1 MNSVLALVFFV
12 AFVASAH
19 SASLS
24 VFSENVQWVAWK
36 AFHKKSYTDEYEE
49 SFRRAIWV
57 YNLKVS
63 VELFDTLNEAQPEAA
78 KHYL

>member
-1 MNSVLALVFFV
+1 MNSILAFVLFV
-12 AFVASAH
+12 AFVASAQ

-24 VFSENVQWVAWK
+24 VFSENVQWEAWK
-36 AFHKKSYTDEYEE
+36 GFHKKSYNDEYEE

-63 VELFDTLNEAQPEAA
+63 VSILTGLVHTRISVFV
-78 KHYL
+78 

>member
-1 MNSVLALVFFV
+1 MNSILALVLFV
-12 AFVASAH
+12 AFVASAR

-24 VFSENVQWVAWK
+24 VFSENVQWEAWK
-36 AFHKKSYTDEYEE
+36 GFHKKSYNDEYEE

-63 VELFDTLNEAQPEAA
+63 VYILIRIDGTNACVTCLER
-78 KHYL
+78 